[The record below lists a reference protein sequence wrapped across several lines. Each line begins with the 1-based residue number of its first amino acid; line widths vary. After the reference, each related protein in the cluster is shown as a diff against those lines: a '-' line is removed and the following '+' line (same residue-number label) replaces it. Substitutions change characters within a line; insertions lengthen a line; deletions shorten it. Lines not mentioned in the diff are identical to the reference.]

1 MSDTTETVEETVTTP
16 APDPQQDTTETAA
29 PDEEQGKAG
38 REAAKY
44 RTKLREVEA
53 ERDTANETIET
64 LTREL
69 VRMNLPKHLKPEV
82 FWKVNDATP
91 ADYLTDNGLNTT
103 LLAEHA
109 KQISKDL
116 GLRDMSLVVESQRG
130 GEWGNPPAGK
140 KGFES
145 AFSPDRDDD

>member
-16 APDPQQDTTETAA
+16 TPDPQQDTTETVA

-69 VRMNLPKHLKPEV
+69 VRMNLPEHLKPEV

-91 ADYLTDNGLNTT
+91 ADYLTKDGLNTT

-109 KQISKDL
+109 EQISKDL
-116 GLRDMSLVVESQRG
+116 GLRDMGLVVEMQTG
-130 GEWGNPPAGK
+130 GQIPEGGNGK

>member
-1 MSDTTETVEETVTTP
+1 MSDTTETAEETVT
-16 APDPQQDTTETAA
+16 DTTTDQPQETAEA
-29 PDEEQGKAG
+29 VEQEAG
-38 REAAKY
+38 GNREAAKY

-69 VRMNLPKHLKPEV
+69 VRMNLPEHLKPEI

-91 ADYLTDNGLNTT
+91 ADYLTADGLNTT

-109 KQISKDL
+109 EQISKDL
-116 GLRDMSLVVESQRG
+116 GLRDLGLVVEMQTG
-130 GEWGNPPAGK
+130 GQIPADGNGK

-145 AFSPDRDDD
+145 AFSPNRDD